1 MFLMVYA
8 IPSWITN
15 LPYMGK
21 GLGYNFSDQCSNISI
36 KLNKILQIIFKNG
49 RKTEANSK
57 NL

>member
-1 MFLMVYA
+1 MVYA